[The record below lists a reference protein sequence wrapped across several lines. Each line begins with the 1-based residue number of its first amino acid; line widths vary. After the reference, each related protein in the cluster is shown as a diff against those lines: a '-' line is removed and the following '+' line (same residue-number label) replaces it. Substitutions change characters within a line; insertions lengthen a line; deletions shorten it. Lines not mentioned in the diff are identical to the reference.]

1 MANSRRN
8 SGAFAGTVLSII
20 LITVSAA
27 VIYARLPYVAT
38 ILRLDEHAAL
48 WKSYRESEKSIT
60 KTRILYRD
68 GEAFTAAAS
77 VPAAVSDELH
87 RAAEAAITPVTETER
102 EMGLESF
109 VPEDTRLIGI
119 AEKDGYIF
127 IDLSEEMEN
136 ADERA
141 YRQIEES
148 LDLSLDF
155 RQMIFMIEGEL
166 LAD

>member
-1 MANSRRN
+1 
-8 SGAFAGTVLSII
+8 
-20 LITVSAA
+20 
-27 VIYARLPYVAT
+27 
-38 ILRLDEHAAL
+38 
-48 WKSYRESEKSIT
+48 
-60 KTRILYRD
+60 
-68 GEAFTAAAS
+68 
-77 VPAAVSDELH
+77 
-87 RAAEAAITPVTETER
+87 
-102 EMGLESF
+102 MGLESF